1 MSRRLRQ
8 LAVVGCAALVLSAL
22 GLVLLLRPAQARSG
36 LEQARARW
44 AAGGP
49 ASYRLRLTQNTNRG
63 ACDQEMLTQ
72 VGQATPLRNS
82 CGQPAN
88 WTVPRLF
95 NWIAELERN
104 QSSCY
109 PDPSMCACRGST
121 TTTVRYDA
129 TLGFPREIVYE
140 WRKQPN
146 PTNVD
151 YWRSLFDRSFPGCN
165 RDGRG
170 GPVMV
175 SVTLTEEP

>member
-1 MSRRLRQ
+1 MGMKRIRWIIVG
-8 LAVVGCAALVLSAL
+8 AVIMLGLLVAALAT
-22 GLVLLLRPAQARSG
+22 LRPAQAQSG
-36 LEQARARW
+36 LAEARARW
-44 AAGGP
+44 GVGGP
-49 ASYRLRLTQNTNRG
+49 ASYRLRLTQQTNRG
-63 ACDQEMLTQ
+63 ACDQEMLTEAER
-72 VGQATPLRNS
+72 ATPLRNS

-175 SVTLTEEP
+175 SVTLIEEP